1 MKTTSKAV
9 GVRLPCGMVSLSM
22 FHIPHSKALVI
33 AYLNL
38 RSGLKDYTFN
48 QTDISNRTNLGL
60 TVVRQWLKELTAE
73 GVLNRKGKTFY
84 KLDRQKMESL
94 YYNASESDANESD
107 SDAGPSE
114 DDAIISES
122 DAAPSESDAIHSSKL
137 HSSKLH
143 SNKLHTRELHQK

>member
-1 MKTTSKAV
+1 MKTSSKAV
-9 GVRLPCGMVSLSM
+9 GDRLPCGMVSLSM
-22 FHIPHSKALVI
+22 FQIPHSKALVI

-73 GVLNRKGKTFY
+73 GVLNRKGKSFY
-84 KLDRQKMESL
+84 ELDSQKMESL
-94 YYNASESDANESD
+94 YYNASDSDANESD

-114 DDAIISES
+114 DEAIVSKSNTVTSES
-122 DAAPSESDAIHSSKL
+122 NAYIPVNYIPV
-137 HSSKLH
+137 
-143 SNKLHTRELHQK
+143 N